1 MNKNKVLILAVAV
14 VFVFAAAIFAYNN
27 LSKSYIPEAEN
38 QITTPESSKPE
49 QGSEPEEESVPEEQ
63 KDVILAPDFVV
74 YDSEGNAVQLS
85 DFSGKPVV
93 INFWATWCGYCVKE
107 MPSLQKAYEA
117 YGDEVAFM
125 IINVT
130 DGHKETKEEA
140 LAFVEENGYTMPVY
154 YDTELSATF
163 AYGAR
168 SLPATGFITKS
179 GVFAWGQLGAMSEEA
194 IVGAIEKLI
203 ALE

>member
-1 MNKNKVLILAVAV
+1 MNKNKVLILAVAA

-27 LSKSYIPEAEN
+27 LSKSYIPEAE
-38 QITTPESSKPE
+38 IPISSSESSEPE
-49 QGSEPEEESVPEEQ
+49 QGSEPAEESALEEEPVAEPE

-140 LAFVEENGYTMPVY
+140 FAFVEEKWIYHAGI
-154 YDTELSATF
+154 L
-163 AYGAR
+163 
-168 SLPATGFITKS
+168 
-179 GVFAWGQLGAMSEEA
+179 
-194 IVGAIEKLI
+194 
-203 ALE
+203 